1 MSGFRLAAPC
11 TRCGQLYVD
20 GTSQTCRHCLRGK
33 IKQRSRAVLCDC
45 GKPAVQ
51 VALVVVGL
59 LDDSPSTERMPLC
72 AACLEALRQ
81 MEDQISNE
89 KK

>member
-11 TRCGQLYVD
+11 ARCGQIYVD
-20 GTSQTCRHCLRGK
+20 GTSRVCRHCLRGK
-33 IKQRSRAVLCDC
+33 VKQRRRPVLCDC

-72 AACLEALRQ
+72 TDCLEAMRQ
-81 MEDQISNE
+81 MEVLLAGEN
-89 KK
+89 K